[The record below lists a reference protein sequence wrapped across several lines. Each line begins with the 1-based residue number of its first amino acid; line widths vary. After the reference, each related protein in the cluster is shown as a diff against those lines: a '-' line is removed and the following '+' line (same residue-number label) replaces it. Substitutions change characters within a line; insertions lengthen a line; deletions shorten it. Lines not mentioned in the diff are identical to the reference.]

1 MEKKE
6 KVISARITTEV
17 SNILDIICEREG
29 STKNKVVSDLITEK
43 YNKDR
48 HLHTISPLEMVLLK
62 IEHIV
67 DYDYEE
73 CTKTYTPRIIIA
85 DDKSDI
91 GSEYFGKLQILVGDD
106 TCIREKDDKFYVY
119 DFNDMKA
126 EPLLLTEKEILDF
139 YKGQQDAYDVPSID
153 EESYQYMRGYY
164 KIMSSFAKII
174 ERELIE
180 YKKNI

>member
-48 HLHTISPLEMVLLK
+48 HLHTLSPLQMILLE
-62 IEHIV
+62 IEDIV
-67 DYDYEE
+67 FPLYNEY
-73 CTKTYTPRIIIA
+73 TKTTTPCIIVA
-85 DDKSDI
+85 DEEID
-91 GSEYFGKLQILVGDD
+91 GEYFGKLQILVGDD
-106 TCIREKDDKFYVY
+106 TCIREQDDKFYVY
-119 DFNDMKA
+119 DFHNSDA
-126 EPLLLTEKEILDF
+126 EPLLLTEKEIVDF
-139 YKGQQDAYDVPSID
+139 YRGQQDAYGFPSID
-153 EESYQYMRGYY
+153 NESYHYMRGYY
-164 KIMSSFAKII
+164 EIMSYFAKSIK
-174 ERELIE
+174 RELIE